1 MTEPQSTPLPAD
13 WQAYFS
19 SLERDI
25 DALKSKTSWWSLDTR
40 ASLAAAI
47 VGLMITSIGMLV
59 MLSLL
64 NVKVDPT
71 IFAVLTT
78 LLGVLAGSFK
88 DVYGF
93 WYGNSSGQTDKD
105 KTISTMVSNAAPVA
119 IPLVA
124 PAAPLQTLTTPLATT
139 TGEQVTSVSGTVAP
153 EAPEFPKKP

>member
-1 MTEPQSTPLPAD
+1 MEEEIAKLKLAI
-13 WQAYFS
+13 
-19 SLERDI
+19 E
-25 DALKSKTSWWSLDTR
+25 ALSKRRSFWSLDTR

-47 VGLMITSIGMLV
+47 VGLMMTSIAMLV

-93 WYGNSSGQTDKD
+93 WYGSSSASKDKD
-105 KTISTMVSNAAPVA
+105 DTISQMATNASGAT
-119 IPLVA
+119 A
-124 PAAPLQTLTTPLATT
+124 PAAPLQALTTPLKTT
-139 TGEQVTSVSGTVAP
+139 TGEEVTNVAGTTAP
-153 EAPEFPKKP
+153 EDRPKQMRRE

>member
-1 MTEPQSTPLPAD
+1 MTFQDVANLRNE
-13 WQAYFS
+13 
-19 SLERDI
+19 LE
-25 DALKSKTSWWSLDTR
+25 ALKRQRTGWWSLDTR

-47 VGLMITSIGMLV
+47 VGLMITSIAMLV

-105 KTISTMVSNAAPVA
+105 KTISAMASNAAPGGVVP
-119 IPLVA
+119 I
-124 PAAPLQTLTTPLATT
+124 APLQTLTTPLATT
-139 TGEQVTSVSGTVAP
+139 TGEQVTSVSGTTAP
-153 EAPEFPKKP
+153 EETTTPKAPNKV

>member
-1 MTEPQSTPLPAD
+1 MTFQDVAD
-13 WQAYFS
+13 LRNE
-19 SLERDI
+19 LE
-25 DALKSKTSWWSLDTR
+25 ALKRQRSGWWSLDTR

-93 WYGNSSGQTDKD
+93 WYGNSSSQTDKD
-105 KTISTMVSNAAPVA
+105 KTISTMAATASAPVNG
-119 IPLVA
+119 VVV
-124 PAAPLQTLTTPLATT
+124 PLQTLAAPLATT
-139 TGEQVTSVSGTVAP
+139 TGEQVTSVSGTTAP
-153 EAPEFPKKP
+153 EETTAPKAPNRV